1 MIAFRHK
8 VAPIAAQNLKCRPKI
23 PSGPRPLPQ
32 VQSMSF
38 IRPEL
43 KQKIWRWR
51 EAMFGAFLAVCGML
65 WAVSQQGILAA
76 VGTSLAIVGALLI
89 FAGIQ
94 RTRFRVGK
102 GGPGVVHVDERQV
115 TYYGPL
121 DGGSVSID
129 ALVSVELEPRSKP
142 AAEWVLTEAG
152 GQPLHIP
159 SNAENAEALFDVFA
173 TLEGIRT
180 ENMLT
185 QLRSNPENRVKI
197 WDSGQ
202 RRLH

>member
-1 MIAFRHK
+1 MT
-8 VAPIAAQNLKCRPKI
+8 
-23 PSGPRPLPQ
+23 
-32 VQSMSF
+32 F

-43 KQKIWRWR
+43 RQKFWRWR
-51 EAMFGAFLAVCGML
+51 EVAFGAFVASCGMY
-65 WAVSQQGILAA
+65 WAVSQQGVLAA
-76 VGTSLAIVGALLI
+76 VGTSIAIIGALII

-94 RTRFRVGK
+94 RTRFRVGR
-102 GGPGVVHVDERQV
+102 GGPGIVQVDERQV

-129 ALVSVELEPRSKP
+129 ALVSVALEPKSKP

-152 GQPLHIP
+152 KPPLHIP
-159 SNAENAEALFDVFA
+159 TNAENAEVLFDVFA
-173 TLEGIRT
+173 ALDGIRT

-185 QLRSNPENRVKI
+185 QLRSHPEQRVTI
-197 WDSGQ
+197 WNSGQ